1 MKSPLSKRAL
11 CMGAARV
18 CVLAVCVAGAAAANR
33 PVKKGLK
40 VFVIPKNLGNSY
52 FTTADS
58 VQSGGALAALKQ
70 LGENGTET
78 SGNAATA
85 ASQIPAIRAAISK
98 GANAL
103 IVSATDPTA
112 ICPTLKQA
120 MARHITVVTYD
131 ADAPACRTMFVN
143 QADTAAIGTSQVD
156 LLAKLIHKKGKIAIV
171 SAAASA
177 PNQNAWIAF
186 MKRQLRKYP
195 SMKLVSTVYGN
206 DDPTK
211 STQVTQGLLQR
222 YPDLKGII
230 APTTVG
236 ILAAAQ
242 VVSSAQDVQGHRDR
256 PGDAEV
262 SEDVRPK
269 RVVPGVR
276 SLEPGGSE
284 IPGRAGAGTAGLGD
298 HQQPP
303 GSEVQRRPARRIQGR
318 PGPHGPAGQAVRVQ
332 QAKRRQVQLL

>member
-11 CMGAARV
+11 CLGAALV
-18 CVLAVCVAGAAAANR
+18 CVLAVCVAGATAANR

-40 VFVIPKNLGNSY
+40 VFVIPKNLGNPY

-242 VVSSAQDVQGHRDR
+242 VVSSQHKTGKVI
-256 PGDAEV
+256 V
-262 SEDVRPK
+262 
-269 RVVPGVR
+269 
-276 SLEPGGSE
+276 
-284 IPGRAGAGTAGLGD
+284 TGLGTPKSLKKYVLNGTVPAFELWNPAD
-298 HQQPP
+298 LGYLAAQVAVQLASGTISNRQGQRFNAGRLGAYRVGP
-303 GSEVQRRPARRIQGR
+303 GHTVLLGR
-318 PGPHGPAGQAVRVQ
+318 PFVFNKQNVGRFNF
-332 QAKRRQVQLL
+332 